1 MRRTLLGVTVVLAP
15 LAVGLFLS
23 LLFELDVLGNRLL
36 IGEYAVSFSGLASRL
51 GVVGSGL
58 AAVAFGV
65 RWGMQ
70 RRIERAREA
79 ADEAAREAVR
89 AEEAESRRRFL
100 QRLDHE
106 LKNPLTIIRL
116 GIVNL
121 QQRAEQTAEQAAS
134 LERIG
139 QQVQRLGR
147 LIVDLR
153 WLAELE
159 ARGIER
165 QPVNLQ
171 AVLTE
176 VIEMAEEIPAYA
188 PRAVDLNVQQVPWP
202 VAPVWGD
209 RDLLMVVF
217 RNLIDN
223 ALKYTA
229 DGDRVEVRAFDD
241 GQAAV
246 VEIAD
251 TGPGIAEGEI
261 AHIFEELYRGENARA
276 VSGSGLGLA
285 LVQRIVTLH
294 DGAINVRS
302 RVGRGTV
309 MAVRLPLAPQAV

>member
-1 MRRTLLGVTVVLAP
+1 MRRALGGAAAIVGPLVVG
-15 LAVGLFLS
+15 AVLS
-23 LLFELDVLGNRLL
+23 ALFEAGVLNNRVLV
-36 IGEYAVSFSGLASRL
+36 GEYAVSFSGLASRM
-51 GVVGSGL
+51 GVV
-58 AAVAFGV
+58 VAIVAGIALIV
-65 RWGMQ
+65 RRWTE
-70 RRIERAREA
+70 RRIERARE
-79 ADEAAREAVR
+79 EAQATVREQ
-89 AEEAESRRRFL
+89 ETEARRRFL

-121 QQRAEQTAEQAAS
+121 QHSAQEDGEQAAS

-165 QPVNLQ
+165 QVVDLQ
-171 AVLTE
+171 QVLAE

-188 PRAVDLNVQQVPWP
+188 PRAVDMNVQQVPWP

-209 RDLLMVVF
+209 RDLLLVVF

-251 TGPGIAEGEI
+251 TGPGIEEEEI
-261 AHIFEELYRGENARA
+261 DHIFEELYRGENARA
-276 VSGSGLGLA
+276 VAGSGLGLA
-285 LVQRIVTLH
+285 LVERIVTLH
-294 DGAINVRS
+294 NGAISVRS

-309 MAVRLPLAPQAV
+309 MSVRLPLAPQAG

>member
-1 MRRTLLGVTVVLAP
+1 VRRYLPGVAAILAP
-15 LAVGLFLS
+15 LVVGFALS
-23 LLFELDVLGNRLL
+23 LLLEMNLL
-36 IGEYAVSFSGLASRL
+36 ANKLLVGEYAISFSGLASRL
-51 GVVGSGL
+51 GAGVALLV
-58 AAVAFGV
+58 AAVVGV
-65 RWGMQ
+65 RWWTQ
-70 RRIERAREA
+70 RQMESAQKA
-79 ADEAAREAVR
+79 ALETMRTEQ
-89 AEEAESRRRFL
+89 AESRRRFL

-121 QQRAEQTAEQAAS
+121 QQSSQQTSEQAAS
-134 LERIG
+134 LDRIG

-147 LIVDLR
+147 LIADLR

-159 ARGIER
+159 SRGIER

-171 AVLTE
+171 QLLVE
-176 VIEMAEEIPAYA
+176 VIDMAEEIPEYA

-241 GQAAV
+241 GHAAV

-251 TGPGIAEGEI
+251 TGPGIAEAEI
-261 AHIFEELYRGENARA
+261 SHVFEELYRGENARA

-285 LVQRIVTLH
+285 LVQRILALH
-294 DGAINVRS
+294 KGAITVRS

-309 MAVRLPLAPQAV
+309 MSVRLPLAPQAE